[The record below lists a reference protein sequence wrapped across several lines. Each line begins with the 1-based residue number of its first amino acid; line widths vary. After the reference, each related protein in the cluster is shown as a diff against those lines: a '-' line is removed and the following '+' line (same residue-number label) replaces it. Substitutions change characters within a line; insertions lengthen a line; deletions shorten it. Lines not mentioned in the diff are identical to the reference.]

1 MERDKKRESVV
12 RIRLDRSEAGRQNKD
27 EAEDAEEA
35 GILSAGKIWLSQRGS
50 IPGWKGGGGDFKIS
64 VPPGWLHLKP
74 CQE

>member
-35 GILSAGKIWLSQRGS
+35 GILSAGKIWLSLSGVFLVGKEGEGTSRSLYLQDGYT
-50 IPGWKGGGGDFKIS
+50 
-64 VPPGWLHLKP
+64 
-74 CQE
+74 